1 MTGELSSGLVVDP
14 VARST
19 NCDSFMFVQLWP
31 LFSVQSPIVGVVD
44 TLHLVYSLYSR
55 YLKALHVVEAS
66 PANQKNAELL
76 TGLT

>member
-1 MTGELSSGLVVDP
+1 MLGELSSGLVVDP

-19 NCDSFMFVQLWP
+19 NCDSFMFIQLAH
-31 LFSVQSPIVGVVD
+31 VQSPIVGVVD

-55 YLKALHVVEAS
+55 YLKPLHVVEAS